1 MASYT
6 KNLELL
12 KKDPKA
18 DAEDTF
24 NITTML
30 NENWEKVD
38 EAMGQKAELDPG
50 GKVPLDQLPDLD
62 FVPNDQKG
70 QPNGVATL
78 DKTGKVPDNQ
88 LPPMEYDPSGTAK
101 KAVTD
106 HNTDTTAHSDLR
118 EAIGQANKSA
128 ETAMQNANAAF
139 ACGGGGSGDLGELED
154 TSLEVGTFTN
164 AGAGWNSYKFR
175 EAFDGVP
182 QVVLQAEN
190 FSGIVQIK
198 DITATGFLYCL
209 RVLST
214 GSYYTA
220 AGTAASSAHSAATL
234 VSGTTTTASAVKINY
249 LAVEYGGER

>member
-30 NENWEKVD
+30 NENWDKVD
-38 EAMGQKAELDPG
+38 EAMGQKAELNPD
-50 GKVPLDQLPDLD
+50 GKVPLEQLPDLD

-78 DKTGKVPDNQ
+78 DKTGKVPAGQ

-118 EAIGQANKSA
+118 EAVGQANKSA
-128 ETAMQNANAAF
+128 EKAMQNATAAF
-139 ACGGGGSGDLGELED
+139 AGGGGGSGDQGELED

-164 AGAGWNSYKFR
+164 AGAGWNTFRFR
-175 EAFDGVP
+175 EAFEGVP
-182 QVVLQAEN
+182 IVICQAEN
-190 FSGIVQIK
+190 FDGIVQVK
-198 DITATGFLYCL
+198 SITAEGFLYCL
-209 RVLST
+209 RTLKT
-214 GSYYTA
+214 GSYYTGDST
-220 AGTAASSAHSAATL
+220 GTQPSHSATTL
-234 VSGTTTTASAVKINY
+234 VSGTTTTASAVTLHYI
-249 LAVEYGGER
+249 AIEYGGER